1 MVIWSLVDVTK
12 KMQLLVLKWK
22 EFMWMVILW
31 QRMKWRWWSCFNDS
45 SFRITNQTTVRSR
58 GYLCGASSLLKTK
71 NGTEKDENLCHWVF
85 CVSCV
90 MHMLYVCR
98 VKCYVLCCMS
108 LMSAWSLNLCH
119 YHYVRQT
126 FSSCMQGIYY
136 QKAFQPKNKRNRET
150 FLTTKMEPL
159 TVQRNVV
166 CSLRPHLHHLPLWA
180 EKRGEEI
187 IIKHN

>member
-90 MHMLYVCR
+90 MHYVVCVSCEMLCVVLYVVDVC
-98 VKCYVLCCMS
+98 VKFEFVSLSLCPS
-108 LMSAWSLNLCH
+108 N
-119 YHYVRQT
+119 VQ
-126 FSSCMQGIYY
+126 
-136 QKAFQPKNKRNRET
+136 
-150 FLTTKMEPL
+150 FLHARYILSKSFP
-159 TVQRNVV
+159 
-166 CSLRPHLHHLPLWA
+166 A
-180 EKRGEEI
+180 EKQ
-187 IIKHN
+187 KK